1 MGPIIR
7 LASQAAFPNGE
18 GKEEGLHLP
27 FPPQFLDELAARN
40 PIEEVVGQYVNL
52 KRSGSNLFGLC
63 PFHGEKT
70 PSFSV
75 APDKGIFYCF
85 GCHKGGSVINF
96 EMEIEGL
103 SYPDA
108 VRALAQRAGMEVPD
122 DEQYR
127 AVYQRQERLWALN
140 KEAARFFVKELYGP
154 AGREGLAYAQKR
166 GMSKGT
172 LTRFGIGF
180 APAGWRNLCDAMKA
194 KGYTEEELLAAGVAS
209 EKDKNTYDRFRNRLM
224 FPIIDVRGNVIGFG
238 GRVMDDSKPKYLNSP
253 ETMIFNKRKNLF
265 ALNIAKKTKLGYM
278 ILVEGYMDAIALHQY
293 GFDCAVASLG
303 TSLTEEHALLLS
315 RYTQQIVLIYDGD
328 EAGQNATKRAIPML
342 EKAGLQVKVLQMR
355 DAKDPDEYL
364 KKFGADK
371 FRILL
376 EDSANRVEYQLR
388 AIERKYDLKVDE
400 DRVKF
405 ITEAAELVSS
415 LPNAVQREVYGNR
428 VAEAAGVSSEAVRL
442 EIGRISK
449 RHINKEK
456 KKQERIS
463 LAPAIAKQPKSK
475 TIRYDDVKSAMAEE
489 NVIAQCMKDAG
500 LMEEVS
506 DLDSSVFS
514 SPLLGKVFDQMK
526 AQYRA
531 GKEPSFAALTDLN
544 EDEMAHIAGVL
555 QRNDDVVSEKA
566 LTDSVMVI
574 KDRHESKNNGTD
586 EALLAR
592 MRELQERKGRR
603 P

>member
-1 MGPIIR
+1 M
-7 LASQAAFPNGE
+7 
-18 GKEEGLHLP
+18 P

-52 KRSGSNLFGLC
+52 KRSGSNLMGLC
-63 PFHGEKT
+63 PFHSEKS

-75 APDKGIFYCF
+75 SPDKGLFYCF
-85 GCHKGGSVINF
+85 GCHKGGSVIGF
-96 EMEIEGL
+96 EMEIESL
-103 SYPDA
+103 SYGDA
-108 VRALAQRAGMEVPD
+108 VRALAQRAGMDVPE
-122 DEQYR
+122 DEENR
-127 AVYQRQERLWALN
+127 ELYQKQERLWALN

-154 AGREGLAYAQKR
+154 FGREGLAYAQKR

-180 APAGWRNLCDAMKA
+180 APNERRNLCDAMRA
-194 KGYTEEELLAAGVAS
+194 KGYTEEELLASGLALK
-209 EKDKNTYDRFRNRLM
+209 KDRGLYDCFRNRLM

-253 ETMIFNKRKNLF
+253 DTLVFNKRKNLF
-265 ALNIAKKTKLGYM
+265 ALNIAKKSKLDYL

-303 TSLTEEHALLLS
+303 TSLTDEHARLIS
-315 RYTQQIVLIYDGD
+315 RYTKQIVLIYDGD

-342 EKAGLQVKVLQMR
+342 ERAGLQVKVLQMR

-364 KKFGADK
+364 KKYGADK

-388 AIERKYDLKVDE
+388 AIQKKYDLRVDD
-400 DRVKF
+400 DRIKF
-405 ITEAAELVSS
+405 IEEASDLIST

-428 VAEAAGVSSEAVRL
+428 VAEAAGISSESMKIETEKSV
-442 EIGRISK
+442 K
-449 RHINKEK
+449 RRMNQEK
-456 KKQERIS
+456 RKQERVD
-463 LAPAIAKQPKSK
+463 LAPVNARQPKSRA
-475 TIRYDDVKSAMAEE
+475 IRYVDIKSAMAEE